1 MPPLPS
7 PNDARGRY
15 LLRIYTAALGYAVGH
30 SYITVYG
37 YTYERMVA
45 GVFGIIAIALVVL
58 ALILAH
64 ARAEMEMERQTKARL
79 MDEIYE
85 IIDPGSVSGSL
96 ASSQVTAT
104 RTMPAPHR

>member
-64 ARAEMEMERQTKARL
+64 ARAEMENWHAIEAEADRVRATR
-79 MDEIYE
+79 
-85 IIDPGSVSGSL
+85 
-96 ASSQVTAT
+96 ASSAPWTQSHPTALD
-104 RTMPAPHR
+104 